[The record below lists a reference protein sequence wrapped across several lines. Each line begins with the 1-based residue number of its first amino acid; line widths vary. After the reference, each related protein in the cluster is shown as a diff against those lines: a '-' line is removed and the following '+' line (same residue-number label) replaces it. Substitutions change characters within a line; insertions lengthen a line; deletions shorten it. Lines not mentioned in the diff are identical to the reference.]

1 MSHFFVLTL
10 PKVELHD
17 FQPFTH
23 IEIRWV
29 ERRRK
34 EEEEEGGYR
43 GKRYQRFIL
52 QREANKL
59 TNRCHTCGGIYGL
72 YDNAE

>member
-23 IEIRWV
+23 IEIRM
-29 ERRRK
+29 ERKKEEGRRR
-34 EEEEEGGYR
+34 R
-43 GKRYQRFIL
+43 RR
-52 QREANKL
+52 R
-59 TNRCHTCGGIYGL
+59 RS
-72 YDNAE
+72 